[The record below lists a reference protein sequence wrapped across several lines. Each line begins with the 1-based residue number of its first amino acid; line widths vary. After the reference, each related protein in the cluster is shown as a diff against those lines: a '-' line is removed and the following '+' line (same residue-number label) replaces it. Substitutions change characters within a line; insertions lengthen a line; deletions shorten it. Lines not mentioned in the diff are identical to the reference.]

1 MATRMWGCAH
11 LAREMQKTR
20 DMAQGNNRYIIVVG
34 IDYSETGDLALQE
47 SFRLASQYPSA
58 EVHAVNVVRV
68 FGPIAQ
74 VEVGGETRNMSLS
87 DASDKLQEH
96 VQGRLEAFAARQ
108 AANNAGTFER
118 AISHLRVEFP
128 AEQIAQLAADLEAD
142 LIVVGT
148 HGRRGLRR
156 LLLGSVAEG
165 VVRHAPCP
173 VFVVRPKGVPD
184 EVPVPTIEPPCPRCL
199 ETRAQSNGKEL
210 WCEQHREKHGRR
222 HTYHYVDRAARETN
236 LPLVEPE

>member
-1 MATRMWGCAH
+1 
-11 LAREMQKTR
+11 
-20 DMAQGNNRYIIVVG
+20 MAQGNTRYTVVAG
-34 IDYSETGDLALQE
+34 IDYSDTGDLALE
-47 SFRLASQYPSA
+47 EAFTVASQRENA

-87 DASDKLQEH
+87 EASDKLQAH
-96 VQGRLEAFAARQ
+96 VQQKLEAFAARQ
-108 AANNAGTFER
+108 AASNAPTFGR
-118 AISHLRVEFP
+118 AVSHLRVEFP
-128 AEQIAQLAADLEAD
+128 AEQIAQLASDLEAD

-148 HGRRGLRR
+148 HGRRGIRR

-165 VVRHAPCP
+165 VVRHATCP
-173 VFVVRPKGVPD
+173 VLVVRPKGVP
-184 EVPVPTIEPPCPRCL
+184 EGVSVPQIEPPCPRCI
-199 ETRAQSNGKEL
+199 EARKQSNGKEL

-222 HTYHYVDRAARETN
+222 HTYHYTDKTGRETN